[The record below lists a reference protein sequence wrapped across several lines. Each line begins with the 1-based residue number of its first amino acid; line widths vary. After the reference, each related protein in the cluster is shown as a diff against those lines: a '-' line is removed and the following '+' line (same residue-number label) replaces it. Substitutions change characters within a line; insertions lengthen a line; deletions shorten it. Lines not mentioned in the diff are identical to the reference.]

1 MLTTENHVVK
11 NEVHN
16 GWSVRKWLILFE
28 NNTWIY
34 LQAEM
39 KYIPGDFF
47 FFLCLCSYWS
57 TSYPLKVD
65 DVIFP
70 EPHHKFISNRWM
82 HLQ

>member
-34 LQAEM
+34 LRAEM

-47 FFLCLCSYWS
+47 LCVYMLVLINFLSV
-57 TSYPLKVD
+57 KG
-65 DVIFP
+65 
-70 EPHHKFISNRWM
+70 RWCDFSGASS
-82 HLQ
+82 